1 MSQAVLDDLSL
12 QIIVGEETL
21 EVQIARD
28 QSSSVFSAKVQILT
42 SSSLTLARLLEGE
55 AAVKGECIHLKAQ
68 DFLAADAELRKILLS
83 HKLKITTTYYWYTLG
98 DPKNEDILCLEDNDP
113 QTHTSIRIGNYTC
126 SFFPDRAARDI
137 FSRRLQ
143 QSNLCKHVH
152 WQDYDTVITLFPAAA
167 DRRNRL
173 ETFKTLVGLFQ
184 PQDEK

>member
-1 MSQAVLDDLSL
+1 MGQAVLDDLSL
-12 QIIVGEETL
+12 QIIVDEETL

-28 QSSSVFSAKVQILT
+28 QSPGVFSAEVQILT
-42 SSSLTLARLLEGE
+42 SSSLTLAHLLEGE
-55 AAVKGECIHLKAQ
+55 AAVKGKRIHLKAQ

-83 HKLKITTTYYWYTLG
+83 HKLNITTTYYWYTLG
-98 DPKNEDILCLEDNDP
+98 DPKNEDILYLEDSDP

-126 SFFPDRAARDI
+126 SFFPDRAARET

-152 WQDYDTVITLFPAAA
+152 WRNYDPVITLFPAVA

-173 ETFKTLVGLFQ
+173 ETFTTLISLFQ
-184 PQDEK
+184 P